1 MVNTGISSDRITG
14 KPLLSF
20 LYTVTILIRN
30 ADIVGPCHCIL
41 FCLKV
46 SLIPA
51 AIFSQGHYLYFLLI
65 FAHLWWFG
73 SWGIGVGVLDC
84 FFGVGISVDGASQ
97 LLNQLDNVT
106 NYLTG
111 GEFETTPRALAK
123 FELWFCTRGEQ

>member
-1 MVNTGISSDRITG
+1 M
-14 KPLLSF
+14 LF

-46 SLIPA
+46 SLIPTA
-51 AIFSQGHYLYFLLI
+51 KFSQGQIICTFFSFLLI
-65 FAHLWWFG
+65 YGGL
-73 SWGIGVGVLDC
+73 GVGVLGLGFWIG

-111 GEFETTPRALAK
+111 CEFETTPRALAT
-123 FELWFCTRGEQ
+123 FELWSCTRGAQ